1 MKVSLFIPTLNE
13 IEGVKAIM
21 PRVKREWFDEVI
33 IVDGNSTDGTRE
45 YLESLGY
52 SVLSQTVPNLMG
64 AWWQGF
70 QAATGDVIVLFSP
83 DGNSIPELLPA
94 LIKKMREG
102 YDMVTVSRYKDDAKS
117 EDDDLLSK
125 LGNGFFTGMINLL
138 FRSHYTDVLVIFRGF
153 KKELLTSFHLTK
165 DSGAQFN
172 PTRLGIYELFL
183 CIGCAKQK
191 KRVAEIA
198 GDELHNIGRNE
209 SRAFK
214 NNYAKIAAAFTVLY
228 HIVRERISS

>member
-125 LGNGFFTGMINLL
+125 LGNGFL
-138 FRSHYTDVLVIFRGF
+138 
-153 KKELLTSFHLTK
+153 
-165 DSGAQFN
+165 
-172 PTRLGIYELFL
+172 
-183 CIGCAKQK
+183 
-191 KRVAEIA
+191 RV
-198 GDELHNIGRNE
+198 
-209 SRAFK
+209 
-214 NNYAKIAAAFTVLY
+214 
-228 HIVRERISS
+228 